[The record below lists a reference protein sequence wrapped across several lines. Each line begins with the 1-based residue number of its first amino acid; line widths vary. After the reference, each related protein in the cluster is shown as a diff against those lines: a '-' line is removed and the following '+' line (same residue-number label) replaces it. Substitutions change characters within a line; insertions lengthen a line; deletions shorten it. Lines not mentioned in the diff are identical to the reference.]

1 VILAALQRH
10 LPAAARVLDFGCGA
24 GGLTQAMAGRYQ
36 VLGVDTSKTAIEV
49 AHRRGI
55 NAELISPDA
64 PLPRGFDAVC
74 ALDVLEHLDDDAG
87 VARALAAATRPGG
100 FVFLTVPAY
109 AWLWGSMDEVAG
121 HRRRY
126 RLRSL
131 SRLMAGAGL
140 RRVHASYF
148 NSLLFPA
155 LAAGRLLGLPRPG
168 HEVDTPPRAVN
179 ALLASVFSLEAPVVS
194 RVPMPFGTSIL
205 YVGRR

>member
-1 VILAALQRH
+1 
-10 LPAAARVLDFGCGA
+10 
-24 GGLTQAMAGRYQ
+24 
-36 VLGVDTSKTAIEV
+36 
-49 AHRRGI
+49 
-55 NAELISPDA
+55 
-64 PLPRGFDAVC
+64 
-74 ALDVLEHLDDDAG
+74 
-87 VARALAAATRPGG
+87 
-100 FVFLTVPAY
+100 
-109 AWLWGSMDEVAG
+109 MDEVAG

-168 HEVDTPPRAVN
+168 HEVDTPPHAVN